1 MGAAVGQAE
10 TLGEQRQQA
19 TETAAKRGETLES
32 CIAMLEEAGRE
43 AWRQVRQLN
52 SQSAASC
59 HAIFGL
65 AMCLG
70 LTFR

>member
-1 MGAAVGQAE
+1 MSLRWAQ
-10 TLGEQRQQA
+10 QRQQA
-19 TETAAKRGETLES
+19 TETAAKRGETLEFY
-32 CIAMLEEAGRE
+32 IAMLEEAAAKLGDKL
-43 AWRQVRQLN
+43 RQLN

-65 AMCLG
+65 AMWLG